1 MRRVATEKVIFRQ
14 RVGGDEGGAS
24 YVDPS
29 GRGRGR

>member
-1 MRRVATEKVIFRQ
+1 MRRVATEKVTFKQ

-24 YVDPS
+24 YVDLP